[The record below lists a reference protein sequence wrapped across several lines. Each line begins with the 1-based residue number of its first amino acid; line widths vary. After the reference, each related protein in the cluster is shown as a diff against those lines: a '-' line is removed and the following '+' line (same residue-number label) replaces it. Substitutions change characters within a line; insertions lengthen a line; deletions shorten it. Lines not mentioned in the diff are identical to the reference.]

1 MMKKNYVLPHGGKLF
16 ITWLSETSSYEDID
30 NWVNYRRLKFF
41 DPEEWIE
48 IDLSIA
54 INARFKP
61 NSNSEASIAS
71 KVFENAT
78 YHFPFDAPNPIKP
91 VRLRLANIINYIDQI
106 YDTLRKVNFAINL
119 DLKEDIVSETII
131 YIMSRWEYYE
141 YHPNC
146 IAIAVQKYKSINI
159 DTYRKD
165 KRKVSLNDDNFSYI
179 PKSLESYEGLPLKE
193 LEEKEDF
200 KKMKLAIS
208 KMKPDCREIL
218 MLVADGKSESEIQK
232 ILKIPLGTVSSRK
245 SNCIKKL
252 AELLE
257 L

>member
-1 MMKKNYVLPHGGKLF
+1 MKKNYVLQHGGKLF
-16 ITWLSETSSYEDID
+16 ITWQSEESNIQDID
-30 NWVNYRRLKFF
+30 NWVNSLLGKYW
-41 DPEEWIE
+41 DPEEYMALDCALADSPYILLKSH
-48 IDLSIA
+48 DA
-54 INARFKP
+54 ARFLGGDL
-61 NSNSEASIAS
+61 NGEY
-71 KVFENAT
+71 F
-78 YHFPFDAPNPIKP
+78 FPFTAPDPKKP
-91 VRLRLANIINYIDQI
+91 CRIRLANAINYINQI

-146 IAIAVQKYKSINI
+146 IAISVQKYKSINI

-208 KMKPDCREIL
+208 KMKPNCREIL

-252 AELLE
+252 AELLK

>member
-1 MMKKNYVLPHGGKLF
+1 MKKNYILPHGGKLF
-16 ITWLSETSSYEDID
+16 IGWYSESCTLEDID
-30 NWVNYRRLKFF
+30 DFVNHKRLKYF
-41 DPEEWIE
+41 DPEEWLVVEAGIAD
-48 IDLSIA
+48 DLNGIGFTGQFVA
-54 INARFKP
+54 RNANYFSPFK
-61 NSNSEASIAS
+61 
-71 KVFENAT
+71 
-78 YHFPFDAPNPIKP
+78 APNPKKP
-91 VRLRLANIINYIDQI
+91 VRIRVANAINYVDLI

-131 YIMSRWEYYE
+131 YIMSRWDYYE

-146 IAIAVQKYKSINI
+146 IPISVQKYKSINI

-165 KRKVSLNDDNFSYI
+165 KRKVSLYDDQFSYI

-218 MLVADGKSESEIQK
+218 MLIADGKSESEIQK
-232 ILKIPLGTVSSRK
+232 ILDIPLGTVSSRK

-252 AELLE
+252 AEILKI
-257 L
+257 

>member
-1 MMKKNYVLPHGGKLF
+1 MKKNYVLSHGGKLF
-16 ITWLSETSSYEDID
+16 IGWYSESCTLEDID
-30 NWVNYRRLKFF
+30 NWVNYRRLKYF
-41 DPEEWIE
+41 DPEEWMVVE
-48 IDLSIA
+48 AGIA
-54 INARFKP
+54 N
-61 NSNSEASIAS
+61 NSESTGVTGKLVEQSANICI
-71 KVFENAT
+71 
-78 YHFPFDAPNPIKP
+78 PFDAPDPKKP
-91 VRLRLANIINYIDQI
+91 VRLRLANAINYIDDI

-131 YIMSRWEYYE
+131 YIMSRWDYYE

-146 IAIAVQKYKSINI
+146 IAISVQKYKSINI

>member
-1 MMKKNYVLPHGGKLF
+1 MKKNYILPHGGKLF
-16 ITWLSETSSYEDID
+16 ISWFSRSCTLEEID
-30 NWVNYRRLKFF
+30 DWVNYRRLKYF
-41 DPEEWIE
+41 DPEEWMVVE
-48 IDLSIA
+48 AGIDTNTDGPGYTGQLVVKKDPNGTQFA
-54 INARFKP
+54 PFK
-61 NSNSEASIAS
+61 
-71 KVFENAT
+71 
-78 YHFPFDAPNPIKP
+78 APDPKKP
-91 VRLRLANIINYIDQI
+91 VRIRLANAINLINQI

-131 YIMSRWEYYE
+131 YFMSRWDYYE

-146 IAIAVQKYKSINI
+146 IPIAVQKYKSINI

-165 KRKVSLNDDNFSYI
+165 KRKVSLNDDQFSYI

-218 MLVADGKSESEIQK
+218 MLIADGKSESEIQK
-232 ILKIPLGTVSSRK
+232 ILDIPLGTVSSRK

-252 AELLE
+252 AEILKI
-257 L
+257 